1 MKINLEELKQI
12 IPNIKLEEDNSYLI
26 SYPYFINY
34 FKLKDRLS
42 KQDLICGVFM
52 IYGWMP
58 TILKNIDCTD
68 IDKIVDLFNKAKSSD
83 NILTEIEIENLKP
96 FTNKSLVG
104 LSKLLHFINPNVYPI
119 WDSKICKYFFSN
131 GFYSKI
137 GNVSIYLEYVDAIKE
152 TIKFGLPNDFDNLRE
167 QLGYKITDVRLI
179 ELVIFL
185 KPV

>member
-1 MKINLEELKQI
+1 M
-12 IPNIKLEEDNSYLI
+12 
-26 SYPYFINY
+26 
-34 FKLKDRLS
+34 
-42 KQDLICGVFM
+42 ICGAFM

-137 GNVSIYLEYVDAIKE
+137 GNISIYLEYIDAIKE
-152 TIKFGLPNDFDNLRE
+152 TIKSGLPNEFNSIKK
-167 QLGYKITDVRLI
+167 QLGYEVTDVRLI
-179 ELVIFL
+179 ELAIFL
-185 KPV
+185 KSV